1 MVRDSTDRL
10 QSWHDRF
17 ARLGIDSPLSHP
29 LYFKKELHI
38 GEDVYK
44 SLRVKK
50 KLLKLLNTL
59 GAAGGGATIASSST
73 VAATFFPA
81 GILGAL
87 GLAAATTPI
96 GWVIGTAVFSGV
108 AWKLI
113 NDRLDSLYAIRVIE
127 IPKFVNTPLD
137 LLAVSIFD
145 LICSLAVKLAAI
157 DGEFRLSS
165 NGCGWVEARSAGRRG
180 VLAARVASEL
190 TAHGVHLTG
199 GGRGA
204 PWPGVGRSGVAA
216 GRPACQRATR
226 VLRCAT
232 ALRVTHRPSL
242 RSSSR
247 YGPCGPAWTGA
258 SRPSTTTRKARRL
271 AVRG

>member
-10 QSWHDRF
+10 QGWHDRF

-108 AWKLI
+108 AWKLRTLTQI
-113 NDRLDSLYAIRVIE
+113 NL
-127 IPKFVNTPLD
+127 P
-137 LLAVSIFD
+137 
-145 LICSLAVKLAAI
+145 SLAICGLFGFYAAQ
-157 DGEFRLSS
+157 
-165 NGCGWVEARSAGRRG
+165 RG
-180 VLAARVASEL
+180 
-190 TAHGVHLTG
+190 TG
-199 GGRGA
+199 GHDCRQVRG
-204 PWPGVGRSGVAA
+204 GVA
-216 GRPACQRATR
+216 GI
-226 VLRCAT
+226 
-232 ALRVTHRPSL
+232 
-242 RSSSR
+242 
-247 YGPCGPAWTGA
+247 G
-258 SRPSTTTRKARRL
+258 
-271 AVRG
+271 

>member
-10 QSWHDRF
+10 QGWHDRF

-113 NDRLDSLYAIRVIE
+113 NDRLDSLSAIRVIE

-137 LLAVSIFD
+137 LLAVRIFD

-157 DGEFRLSS
+157 DGEFHDRERVRIARYFVDTWGYDEKFVKVAVDMARESHLAFDDLVKNLVEFMRS
-165 NGCGWVEARSAGRRG
+165 NEDCNGPIISQN
-180 VLAARVASEL
+180 VLAFLYEVAKASDGIGE
-190 TAHGVHLTG
+190 
-199 GGRGA
+199 RES
-204 PWPGVGRSGVAA
+204 R
-216 GRPACQRATR
+216 
-226 VLRCAT
+226 
-232 ALRVTHRPSL
+232 ALRAAELAFTAEKGWLPSK
-242 RSSSR
+242 
-247 YGPCGPAWTGA
+247 AW
-258 SRPSTTTRKARRL
+258 K
-271 AVRG
+271 